1 MCLVWPASNK
11 TVLKM
16 SDRMVLQEGMPG
28 QALEQAQAC
37 LQSRRRVKNM
47 IYTED
52 SSKDNMGM
60 NAVIRES
67 RQVENNADN
76 KHRPHHQSLFGKRA
90 HTDLTR

>member
-1 MCLVWPASNK
+1 
-11 TVLKM
+11 
-16 SDRMVLQEGMPG
+16 
-28 QALEQAQAC
+28 
-37 LQSRRRVKNM
+37 M

-52 SSKDNMGM
+52 SSKDNIGM